1 MSGASSCS
9 VEAGRWLESDRG
21 SLCGRKYAL
30 RPRTARRLHE
40 GSSHQ
45 DPFVVSGKRTKAKAA
60 PLSRYRRKTA
70 NARERYRMRKI
81 NTAFDSLRNILPS
94 ALAVKPASTSS
105 TLTKITTLRLAVSY
119 IRALSKVLEE
129 EENTTGF
136 CSIDGSF
143 ESIPAPAQESLF
155 LNTHFPPLQDAT
167 FSSVSQWALPW
178 VTQLPLLSP
187 SCKNNSSTCASS
199 SSYSSSSA
207 PPQSQESPTSPC
219 HEGGIT
225 PDDSS
230 VHGNHNLLLELENLS
245 SFDTFDIL

>member
-1 MSGASSCS
+1 MSGTSSCS
-9 VEAGRWLESDRG
+9 VEAGPWLESDPG
-21 SLCGRKYAL
+21 KKCARKYTL
-30 RPRTARRLHE
+30 RPRTTRRLQE
-40 GSSHQ
+40 ESSQQ
-45 DPFVVSGKRTKAKAA
+45 DPFVVLGRRTKAKAA
-60 PLSRYRRKTA
+60 PLSKYRRKTA

-119 IRALSKVLEE
+119 IQALSKVLEE
-129 EENTTGF
+129 ENTTDF

-143 ESIPAPAQESLF
+143 ESIQAPAQESLV
-155 LNTHFPPLQDAT
+155 LKTHFPPLQDAT

-178 VTQLPLLSP
+178 VTKLPLLSS

-199 SSYSSSSA
+199 SSSSSSA
-207 PPQSQESPTSPC
+207 PLQSQESPNSLC
-219 HEGGIT
+219 HQGGIN
-225 PDDSS
+225 PAESS
-230 VHGNHNLLLELENLS
+230 VHVNHNLLLELENLS